1 MKINEINTSI
11 RDAIRELKKLDLPDG
26 AAALLTSIT
35 TAGNHLPDIAKAMD
49 TREADNAKLRE
60 QVRDLEGQ
68 VPAGDSV
75 VLPKAEAD
83 LLAAFQEL
91 GQFEEIKL
99 KVSGFDEATATARKL
114 KAEQLLDRASRDPE
128 DETAYRYKPSVL
140 QGVLKLHDAQ
150 LEAGKDGAFTV
161 KHGDK
166 TEALDDWLAANAGD
180 FTPAL
185 EVSTNGAARPAS
197 KQAGDRLTNQK
208 PNTPSV
214 EQRKQALA
222 KTGEYAI

>member
-1 MKINEINTSI
+1 MKINEINPSI

-26 AAALLTSIT
+26 ASALLTSIT

-91 GQFEEIKL
+91 RQFEEIKL

-166 TEALDDWLAANAGD
+166 TEALEAWLEANAGD

-185 EVSTNGAARPAS
+185 TITTESTGKQAS
-197 KQAGDRLTNQK
+197 RQAGDRQHTDK
-208 PNTPSV
+208 KTGPTV
-214 EQRKQALA
+214 EQRKANLA
-222 KTGEYAI
+222 ATGDYAI